1 VDHFYWI
8 GIFGPATAGSLI
20 HKCERRRHFSAITL
34 YLQID
39 HTMKALP
46 KTLLILLILAGS
58 ASFSQETS
66 HRVLT
71 LQKAFELAEQ
81 NSEQLKIAEKNTEL
95 AHQKIDI
102 AKLGHLPNISTS
114 FNYGYLS
121 NSQIWDPSFGKHSTA
136 PVPHNLTQ
144 FSMQA
149 SETIFRGGEIANNI
163 KKASLEEQVALLN
176 QDKNL
181 EDIKFLVAA
190 KYLDIYKLI
199 HQRRVFENNTKLS
212 QERLKNILNLQKQ
225 GLVTNNDVL
234 RTQLIISD
242 LELAIRK
249 TDDNINILTQ
259 QLNVVLGLGLNE
271 QLIPDTTLLSLPFKN
286 VTINQLMATSYA
298 NNKDLK
304 TAAKEIEIAKTNLK
318 VIRADRYPEISLF
331 TSNNFQRPYTNSLP
345 AMDIYYNIWL
355 AGVSIKY
362 NLSSIY
368 QSPRKVKAGKI
379 QVEQSLAKET
389 LQKQNVEVS
398 VNAAFIKYKEA
409 KDELDTYTN
418 DLRSAEENYRIVEK
432 KYFNQLALLTD
443 IIDAANTKIEA
454 ELKVSTAQINIVY
467 THYQLQKSIGLL

>member
-1 VDHFYWI
+1 MT
-8 GIFGPATAGSLI
+8 GAA
-20 HKCERRRHFSAITL
+20 
-34 YLQID
+34 
-39 HTMKALP
+39 
-46 KTLLILLILAGS
+46 S
-58 ASFSQETS
+58 ASYSQEAQP
-66 HRVLT
+66 RILT
-71 LQKAFELAEQ
+71 LAHAFELAAQ
-81 NSEQLKIAEKNTEL
+81 NSEQLKIAAKNTEL

-102 AKLGHLPNISTS
+102 AKLGHLPNIATAL
-114 FNYGYLS
+114 NYGYLS
-121 NSQIWDPSFGKHSTA
+121 NSQIWEPSFDKHRTA

-144 FSMQA
+144 FSVQA
-149 SETIFRGGEIANNI
+149 SETIFRGGEVANNI

-176 QDKNL
+176 QDKNG

-199 HQRRVFENNTKLS
+199 HQRRVFENNTKLA
-212 QERLKNILNLQKQ
+212 QERLKNILTLQKQ

-271 QLIPDTTLLSLPFKN
+271 QLVPDSTLLTLPFKN
-286 VTINQLMATSYA
+286 VTITQLMATSYA

-318 VIRADRYPEISLF
+318 IISADRYPEVSLF

-379 QVEQSLAKET
+379 QVEQTVAKET
-389 LQKQNVEVS
+389 LQKQNVELS

-409 KDELDTYTN
+409 KDELTTYTD
-418 DLRSAEENYRIVEK
+418 DLKSAEENYRIVEK

-454 ELKVSTAQINIVY
+454 ELKVSNAQINMVY

>member
-1 VDHFYWI
+1 
-8 GIFGPATAGSLI
+8 
-20 HKCERRRHFSAITL
+20 
-34 YLQID
+34 
-39 HTMKALP
+39 M
-46 KTLLILLILAGS
+46 ILAGQ
-58 ASFSQETS
+58 AGFAQEAQP
-66 HRVLT
+66 RVLT
-71 LQKAFELAEQ
+71 LQRAFELAEQ
-81 NSEQLKIAEKNTEL
+81 NSAQLKIAEKNTEL
-95 AHQKIDI
+95 AKQKIEI

-114 FNYGYLS
+114 LNYGYLS
-121 NSQIWDPSFGKHSTA
+121 NSQIWEPSFNKHITA

-144 FSMQA
+144 FSVQA

-176 QDKNL
+176 QDKNG

-190 KYLDIYKLI
+190 KYLDIYKFI
-199 HQRRVFENNTKLS
+199 IQRQVFENNTKLAK
-212 QERLKNILNLQKQ
+212 ERLKNILNLQKQ

-242 LELAIRK
+242 YELAIRK
-249 TDDNINILTQ
+249 TDDNIAILTQ

-271 QLIPDTTLLSLPFKN
+271 PLVPDTTLLTVPFKN

-298 NNKDLK
+298 NNKELK
-304 TAAKEIEIAKTNLK
+304 TAAKEIEIAETNLK
-318 VIRADRYPEISLF
+318 IIRAERSPEISLF
-331 TSNNFQRPYTNSLP
+331 TSNNFQRPYTNSIP

-368 QSPRKVKAGKI
+368 QSPRKMKAGRI
-379 QVEQSLAKET
+379 LVEQSFAKET

-409 KDELDTYTN
+409 KDELDTYTS

-454 ELKVSTAQINIVY
+454 ELKVSNAQINIVY